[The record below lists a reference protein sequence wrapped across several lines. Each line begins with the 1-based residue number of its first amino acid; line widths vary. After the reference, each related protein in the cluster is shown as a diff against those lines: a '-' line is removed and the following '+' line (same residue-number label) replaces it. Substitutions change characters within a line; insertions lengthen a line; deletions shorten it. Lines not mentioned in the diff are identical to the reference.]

1 MDSADSWWWGCLG
14 RAQTQWGVL
23 WRMVATV
30 QVWWI
35 FSGSWMKNRTKTN
48 KLQKSPNS
56 VYVGKCLETVSC
68 DWLLGK
74 SSGVSTLQDAN
85 CKSESHWNCA
95 SPRSLIATT
104 DPWAVVVLLCEHACR
119 FPVTYGKSTH
129 PLTSYWGYCH
139 LKGDNKITT
148 KAKKKKKKCYMNW
161 ELSKL

>member
-104 DPWAVVVLLCEHACR
+104 DPWAVVVLLCEHA
-119 FPVTYGKSTH
+119 VGSLWLTGKAHTH
-129 PLTSYWGYCH
+129 SHHTEGTATWKETIKSPQ
-139 LKGDNKITT
+139 KP
-148 KAKKKKKKCYMNW
+148 KKKKKSATW
-161 ELSKL
+161 TES